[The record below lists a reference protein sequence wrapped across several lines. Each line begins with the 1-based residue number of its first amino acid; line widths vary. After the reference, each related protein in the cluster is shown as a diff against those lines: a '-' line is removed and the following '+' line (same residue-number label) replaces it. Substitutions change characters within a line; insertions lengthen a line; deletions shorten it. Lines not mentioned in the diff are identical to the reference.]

1 MYITEKKITIMAEP
15 RKTNSSSEHLFE
27 YRYVEQKKLVF
38 SLSITIIA
46 MFVELIGGYLTNSMA
61 LYSDAGHMFTHAFA
75 LIIGLAAIII
85 ARKPPC
91 HHQTFG
97 LYRAEVLAAFVN
109 GLFLLTVVGLVIYEA
124 ILRLLHP
131 IEILGLEMLAVA
143 FIGLV
148 VNILSIL
155 ILRGAHQ
162 KDLNIRGVFYHM
174 FADAISSVGI
184 VIAALVIMYTNW
196 IFVDPIVSIG
206 ISIIIVFWAW
216 GVLKDSTRIL
226 LETAPKGLNIDMISE
241 DLKRSF
247 SEIQDLHNV
256 HLWSITPDML
266 VFSAHLQFNSKNI
279 REKQEESISKIN
291 DYLLQK
297 YNIIECTIQ
306 ICTDQGSE
314 VCNISH

>member
-1 MYITEKKITIMAEP
+1 MTKYTTK
-15 RKTNSSSEHLFE
+15 NSFSEHLFE
-27 YRYVEQKKLVF
+27 YRHVEQKKLIL
-38 SLSITIIA
+38 SLSITVITMIL
-46 MFVELIGGYLTNSMA
+46 ELIGGYLTNSMA
-61 LYSDAGHMFTHAFA
+61 LLSDAGHMFTHAFA

-97 LYRAEVLAAFVN
+97 LYRAEVLAAFIN
-109 GLFLLTVVGLVIYEA
+109 GLFLIVVVGLIVYEA

-131 IEILGLEMLAVA
+131 IEILGLEMLFIA
-143 FIGLV
+143 FIGLA
-148 VNILSIL
+148 VNVTSIMILKGS
-155 ILRGAHQ
+155 H
-162 KDLNIRGVFYHM
+162 KENLNIRSVFYHM

-196 IFVDPIVSIG
+196 TFIDPFVSIG
-206 ISIIIVFWAW
+206 ISVIILFWAW

-226 LETAPKGLNIDMISE
+226 LETAPKGLDVGMISA
-241 DLKRSF
+241 DLKNNF
-247 SEIQDLHNV
+247 SEIRELHNV

-266 VFSAHLQFNSKNI
+266 VFSAHVQIDRRKI
-279 REKQEESISKIN
+279 QAKQEDVISKIN

-306 ICTDQGSE
+306 ICTENGSE
-314 VCNISH
+314 VCNISN

>member
-1 MYITEKKITIMAEP
+1 MTKQTTK
-15 RKTNSSSEHLFE
+15 NSFSEHLFE
-27 YRYVEQKKLVF
+27 YRYVEQKKLIL
-38 SLSITIIA
+38 SLSITVIT
-46 MFVELIGGYLTNSMA
+46 MVLELIGGYLTNSMA
-61 LYSDAGHMFTHAFA
+61 LLSDAGHMFTHAFA
-75 LIIGLAAIII
+75 LVIGLAAIII

-91 HHQTFG
+91 HHRTFG

-109 GLFLLTVVGLVIYEA
+109 GLFLIVVVGIIVYEA

-131 IEILGLEMLAVA
+131 IEILGLEMLFIA

-148 VNILSIL
+148 VNVASIMILK
-155 ILRGAHQ
+155 GAH
-162 KDLNIRGVFYHM
+162 KENLNIRGVFYHM

-196 IFVDPIVSIG
+196 TFIDPFVSIG
-206 ISIIIVFWAW
+206 ISVIILFWAW

-226 LETAPKGLNIDMISE
+226 LETAPKGLNIDMISN
-241 DLKRSF
+241 DLKKNF
-247 SEIQDLHNV
+247 SEIRELHNV

-266 VFSAHLQFNSKNI
+266 VFSAHAQIESSKVQVT
-279 REKQEESISKIN
+279 QEDVISKIN
-291 DYLLQK
+291 DYLLKK

-314 VCNISH
+314 VCNISN

>member
-1 MYITEKKITIMAEP
+1 MTKRTTK
-15 RKTNSSSEHLFE
+15 NVFSEHLFE
-27 YRYVEQKKLVF
+27 YRHVEQKKLIL
-38 SLSITIIA
+38 SLSITVITMIL
-46 MFVELIGGYLTNSMA
+46 ELIGGYLTNSMA
-61 LYSDAGHMFTHAFA
+61 LLSDAGHMFTHAFA

-97 LYRAEVLAAFVN
+97 LYRAEVLAAFIN
-109 GLFLLTVVGLVIYEA
+109 GLFLIVVVGLIVYEA

-131 IEILGLEMLAVA
+131 IEILGLEMLLIAC
-143 FIGLV
+143 IGLV
-148 VNILSIL
+148 VNISSIL
-155 ILRGAHQ
+155 ILRGAHK

-196 IFVDPIVSIG
+196 TFIDPFVSIG
-206 ISIIIVFWAW
+206 ISVIILFWAW

-226 LETAPKGLNIDMISE
+226 LETAPKGLDVDMISA
-241 DLKRSF
+241 DLKNNF
-247 SEIQDLHNV
+247 SEIRELHNV

-266 VFSAHLQFNSKNI
+266 VFSAHVQIDRSKI
-279 REKQEESISKIN
+279 QAKKEEVISKIN

-306 ICTDQGSE
+306 ICTENGSE
-314 VCNISH
+314 VCNISN

>member
-1 MYITEKKITIMAEP
+1 MTKRTTKNAF
-15 RKTNSSSEHLFE
+15 SEHLFE
-27 YRYVEQKKLVF
+27 YRHVEQKKLIL
-38 SLSITIIA
+38 SLSITVITMIL
-46 MFVELIGGYLTNSMA
+46 ELIGGYLTNSMA
-61 LYSDAGHMFTHAFA
+61 LLSDAGHMFTHAFA

-109 GLFLLTVVGLVIYEA
+109 GLFLLIVVGIIIYEA

-131 IEILGLEMLAVA
+131 IEILGLEMLLIAC
-143 FIGLV
+143 IGLV
-148 VNILSIL
+148 VNISSIL
-155 ILRGAHQ
+155 ILRGAHK

-196 IFVDPIVSIG
+196 TFIDPFVSIG
-206 ISIIIVFWAW
+206 ISVIILFWAW

-241 DLKRSF
+241 DLKKNF
-247 SEIQDLHNV
+247 SQIRELHNI

-266 VFSAHLQFNSKNI
+266 VFSAHMQFNPGNVK
-279 REKQEESISKIN
+279 EKQEDVISKIN

-306 ICTDQGSE
+306 ICTENGSE
-314 VCNISH
+314 VCNISN

>member
-1 MYITEKKITIMAEP
+1 MTKRTTKNAF
-15 RKTNSSSEHLFE
+15 SEHLFE
-27 YRYVEQKKLVF
+27 YRHVEQKKLIL
-38 SLSITIIA
+38 SLSITVITLIL
-46 MFVELIGGYLTNSMA
+46 ELIGGYLTNSMA
-61 LYSDAGHMFTHAFA
+61 LLSDAGHMFTHAFA

-97 LYRAEVLAAFVN
+97 LYRAEVLAAFIN
-109 GLFLLTVVGLVIYEA
+109 GLFLIVVVGLIVYEA

-131 IEILGLEMLAVA
+131 IEILGLEMLFIA
-143 FIGLV
+143 FIGLA
-148 VNILSIL
+148 VNVASIMILKGS
-155 ILRGAHQ
+155 H
-162 KDLNIRGVFYHM
+162 KENLNIRSVFYHM

-196 IFVDPIVSIG
+196 TFIDPFVSIG
-206 ISIIIVFWAW
+206 ISVIILFWAW

-226 LETAPKGLNIDMISE
+226 LETAPKGLDVDMISA
-241 DLKRSF
+241 DLKNNF
-247 SEIQDLHNV
+247 SEIRELHNV

-266 VFSAHLQFNSKNI
+266 VFSAHVQIDRSKI
-279 REKQEESISKIN
+279 QAKQEDVISKIN

-306 ICTDQGSE
+306 ICTENGSE
-314 VCNISH
+314 VCNISI